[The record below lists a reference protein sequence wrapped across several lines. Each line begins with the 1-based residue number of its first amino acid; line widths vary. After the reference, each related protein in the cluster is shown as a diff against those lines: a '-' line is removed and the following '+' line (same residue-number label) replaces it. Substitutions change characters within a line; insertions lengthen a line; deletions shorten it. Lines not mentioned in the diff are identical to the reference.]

1 VSAEVVVIGG
11 GPAGLMA
18 AEVLVAGGL
27 KVTLCDQMAS
37 VGRKVLIA
45 GKGGLN
51 LTHSE
56 PLPAFIGRYREA
68 ADWIAPMLERF
79 GPQAVR
85 DFAAGL
91 GIDTIIGSSA
101 RVFPAD
107 LKAAPLLRR
116 WVARL
121 KAQGVEF
128 RVRHRWT
135 GWTADGALGFDSP
148 DGPITLRPAAT
159 ILALGGASWPEL
171 GADAGWVPFLAAR
184 GVPVEAFQP
193 SNCGF
198 TVAWAPDFATRHAGA
213 PLKSVVGHWI
223 ETDGKPVARRGE
235 LVITAHGIEGSLIYA
250 ASAALRKTLLRDGRA
265 VLTLD
270 LAPDRSLASL
280 VKALAAPRGK
290 RSKSEWL
297 RRASGLDGLRLDLFK
312 ALTPRE
318 ILEDPV
324 AVAGALKALPVPL
337 EGMRPI
343 AEAISSAGGL
353 RLEALD
359 GGLQLRAVPGVWAC
373 GEMLDWDAP
382 TGGYLLT
389 GCFATGWWAGM
400 GVRGWLGV
408 DGGSGGA

>member
-1 VSAEVVVIGG
+1 MSAGVVVIGG

-56 PLPAFIGRYREA
+56 PLPAFISRYREA

-116 WVARL
+116 WIARL

-148 DGPITLRPAAT
+148 DGPVSLSPAAT

-171 GADAGWVPFLAAR
+171 GADAGWVPLLTAR
-184 GVPVEAFQP
+184 GVPIEAFQP

-198 TVAWAPDFATRHAGA
+198 TVAWPADFATRHAGA

-223 ETDGKPVARRGE
+223 ETDGN
-235 LVITAHGIEGSLIYA
+235 
-250 ASAALRKTLLRDGRA
+250 
-265 VLTLD
+265 
-270 LAPDRSLASL
+270 PD
-280 VKALAAPRGK
+280 P
-290 RSKSEWL
+290 
-297 RRASGLDGLRLDLFK
+297 
-312 ALTPRE
+312 TP
-318 ILEDPV
+318 
-324 AVAGALKALPVPL
+324 
-337 EGMRPI
+337 
-343 AEAISSAGGL
+343 
-353 RLEALD
+353 
-359 GGLQLRAVPGVWAC
+359 
-373 GEMLDWDAP
+373 
-382 TGGYLLT
+382 
-389 GCFATGWWAGM
+389 
-400 GVRGWLGV
+400 
-408 DGGSGGA
+408 